1 MSQFT
6 KAVPTVA
13 FIGPPNSGKSSII
26 NRICGR
32 KTAIVANEAHTTRD
46 LNIGYDSWEGM
57 YMRFVDTG
65 GLVPDPA
72 DIIQSEVQIRSWK
85 AIAEAD
91 ILVWIMDRKVDPELI
106 SDKILQRLWKS
117 NKPFLIAVNKV
128 DDPNSGR
135 EEWEFARMG
144 PQDVI
149 NMSAMNGYGINT
161 LLDWLVSFLET
172 KGFEKGNYV
181 PLEQLDEEPERRKGK
196 RMRKIKISQEGRI
209 FDYEEQDKLEGIK
222 AEKTYQYKNL
232 VLDVDGVLIRQS
244 AESLEKLQEVLGIE
258 TEKEF
263 TKVLTALESGGVKY
277 NKLTLPEVVAK
288 VLKKELTPEQLEYL
302 AVYETKLTKI
312 DTDWKPILKELTE
325 LGVHIILASNSPF
338 KSREDVLSASYPYY
352 SPRNLENTKYS
363 EQFFADVLKKEKINP
378 DETLYVDD
386 RQDVLQIARKKRL
399 TGHLFLTPLDVLLTV
414 KVAQVKPDTRIPR
427 LLILGRPNVG
437 KSTLT
442 NALLGEDKQIVSE
455 IAGTT
460 LSVSEYE
467 ITAGEKQFTLL
478 DTVGVRK
485 AGKRTFGAETFATFR
500 TIEAASTAD
509 VILLVM
515 DATAGI
521 NAQDQLVAGIARDTR
536 ASILVIGNKADLLT
550 PDRRVAFLK
559 DFQFKIEF
567 LKVQNF
573 IFYSAQES
581 LAGNPEY
588 PTSIVWD
595 AITNVLQETTRT
607 IPQEEVKKLFNYLM
621 KQKPPKKLRLKKKPV
636 LYNLE
641 YVSSHPHTFVLTLK
655 ERASVHFSYL
665 RFLENMLK
673 KQFGLDNTPVK
684 IKLVEPEN

>member
-1 MSQFT
+1 MSDSQ

-32 KTAIVANEAHTTRD
+32 NTAIVANEAHTTRD

-72 DIIQSEVQIRSWK
+72 DIIQSEVQIRSWG

-91 ILVWIMDRKVDPELI
+91 ILVWIMDRAVDPELI

-117 NKPFLIAVNKV
+117 GKPFVIAVNKV
-128 DDPNSGR
+128 DDPNQGR

-144 PQDVI
+144 PQGVI

-161 LLDWLVSFLET
+161 LLDWLVEYLEG

-181 PLEQLDEEPERRKGK
+181 PLDKLDEEPVLRKGK
-196 RMRKIKISQEGRI
+196 RMHKVKISKEGQI
-209 FDYEEQDKLEGIK
+209 FNYEEQDKVEMVQSKQELR
-222 AEKTYQYKNL
+222 YKNL
-232 VLDVDGVLIRQS
+232 ILDIDGVLITQTP
-244 AESLEKLQEVLGIE
+244 ESMTKLQEVLGIE
-258 TEKEF
+258 EEKDL
-263 TKVLTALESGGVKY
+263 TKIITSIESGGI
-277 NKLTLPEVVAK
+277 KLISKTLTETFQK
-288 VLKKELTPEQLEYL
+288 QLGRELTPEQIEYL
-302 AVYETKLTKI
+302 GKYEKKLSKI
-312 DTDWKPILKELTE
+312 HADWKPILEELHQ
-325 LGVHIILASNSPF
+325 LGVRVILATNHPYAP
-338 KSREDVLSASYPYY
+338 REEILSKDYQYY
-352 SPRNLENTKYS
+352 SPRNLGNTKYS
-363 EQFFADVLKKEKINP
+363 EAFFADLIKAEKISP

-386 RQDVLQIARKKRL
+386 REELLQIARKKRL
-399 TGHLFLTPLDVLLTV
+399 AGLLYSTPLDVLLTI
-414 KVAQVKPDTRIPR
+414 KVSQVDTDTRVPR

-442 NALLGEDKQIVSE
+442 NAILGENKQIVSE

-460 LSVSEYE
+460 LSVSEYDIE
-467 ITAGEKQFTLL
+467 AEGKKYTLL

-485 AGKRTFGAETFATFR
+485 PGKRTFGAETFATFR
-500 TIEAASTAD
+500 TIDAAHTAD
-509 VILLVM
+509 IILLVM
-515 DATAGI
+515 DATSGI

-536 ASILVIGNKADLLT
+536 ASILVVGNKADLLT
-550 PDRRVAFLK
+550 PDQRLAFLK

-573 IFYSAQES
+573 VFFSAQES
-581 LAGNPEY
+581 LTGNPEY
-588 PTSIVWD
+588 PITLVWD
-595 AITNVLQETTRT
+595 AISTVIQETTRT
-607 IPQEEVKKLFNYLM
+607 IPREEVRKLFNYLM

-636 LYNLE
+636 IYSLE
-641 YVSSHPHTFVLTLK
+641 YISSHPHTFELKIKDRKTL
-655 ERASVHFSYL
+655 HFSYL

-673 KQFGLDNTPVK
+673 KQFSLENTPVK
-684 IKLVEPEN
+684 IKLTEPE